1 MQIKYTMKTTKLAI
15 ATLLMIS
22 VATSS
27 CKKGC
32 MDDTAE
38 NYSSEAKKDD
48 GSCVYAPT
56 ITLNGAATVTISVG
70 DTYSDLGAT
79 AQNADGSTATVT
91 VDESDVNSAA
101 AGTYTVTYTA
111 SNEHGTAVA
120 MRTVIVEINQST
132 FIADW
137 DCVSD
142 CSATQFPVDG
152 TRSLIAGTNSNEFII
167 DGAFTLVGGQ
177 ITCQISGTTITVP
190 SQTVA
195 VTGGDVTLSGTGSI
209 NAAGT
214 EFTVD
219 FTYDNT
225 IPFVGG
231 TGACTAT
238 YTKQ

>member
-1 MQIKYTMKTTKLAI
+1 MKTTKLAI
-15 ATLLMIS
+15 ATLLIIS

-32 MDDTAE
+32 MDTDAE
-38 NYSSEAKKDD
+38 NYSSEVKKDD

-56 ITLNGAATVTISVG
+56 ITLNGAATITLSVG
-70 DTYSDLGAT
+70 DTYTDLGAT
-79 AQNADGSTATVT
+79 AQNEDGSSATVT
-91 VDESDVNSAA
+91 VDESDVNTASV
-101 AGTYTVTYTA
+101 GTYTVTYTA

-120 MRTVIVEINQST
+120 TRKVVVEINQST

-142 CSATQFPVDG
+142 CSTTQFPVDG
-152 TRSLIAGTNSNEFII
+152 TRTLIAGTTSSEFII

-177 ITCQISGTTITVP
+177 ISCQISGTTITVP

-195 VTGGDVTLSGTGSI
+195 VTGGDVTLSGSGTI
-209 NAAGT
+209 NNTGT

-225 IPFVGG
+225 IPFIGG